1 VFFKRE
7 KQDVN
12 RFATY
17 ALCFSL
23 ALAVFGLPS
32 SALAARALAADDVA
46 QLQDLSNTFV
56 RIAEKITPAVVGIST
71 SRVVSESGNLL
82 ADPYFRWFFGN
93 RDSHPR
99 QREEEGLGSGVLV
112 SEVGLIVTN
121 AHVVEGAEHIKVTL
135 SDRRSF
141 KATTVGVDVK
151 TDLAVLQIDAQD
163 LPWVPL
169 GDSTAL
175 RPGELVLAVG
185 NPFGLSQTVTMGII
199 SGVGRLGVGITDY
212 EDFIQTD
219 AAINPGNSGGAMI
232 NTRGQ
237 LIGVNTAI
245 FTQSGGYEGIG
256 FAIPSA
262 LVKTVM
268 DSLVKHGRVV
278 RGWLGVSIQEVTPEL
293 ADQFG
298 LSSAKGALVTD
309 VIADGP
315 AAAAGLRRGD
325 VIIAINGE
333 TIDNLSRLRLTVAG
347 TPVGEQVKVKV
358 QRENKTRTIKVTLG
372 ELPEDIA
379 SLVPEGSG
387 GPAVYDNVLAGLT
400 VGEMSSEAMRRFRID
415 THSGGVVVLDVAPGS
430 AVSRAGILPG
440 DVIVEVDRLPVTGVD
455 VYTDLARSVGP
466 QEQVLLLV
474 SRQGRSLYVGVS
486 P

>member
-1 VFFKRE
+1 
-7 KQDVN
+7 VN
-12 RFATY
+12 RSVIH
-17 ALCFSL
+17 ALSLSL
-23 ALAVFGLPS
+23 AVVLLGLPS
-32 SALAARALAADDVA
+32 SAFAARALAAGDVA

-56 RIAEKITPAVVGIST
+56 RIAEAITPAVVGIST
-71 SRVVSESGNLL
+71 SRVVSEGDSLL

-99 QREEEGLGSGVLV
+99 QREEQGLGSGVLV
-112 SEVGLIVTN
+112 SPDGLIVTN

-141 KATTVGVDVK
+141 KASTVGVDVK
-151 TDLAVLQIDAQD
+151 TDLAVLRIDAKN

-169 GDSTAL
+169 GDSTSL

-199 SGVGRLGVGITDY
+199 SGVGRQGVGITDY

-268 DSLVKHGRVV
+268 DSLLEHGRVV
-278 RGWLGVSIQEVTPEL
+278 RGWLGVSIQEVTPDL
-293 ADQFG
+293 AVQFG
-298 LSSAKGALVTD
+298 LPSAKGALVTD
-309 VIADGP
+309 VISGGP

-333 TIDNLSRLRLTVAG
+333 VIDNLSRLRLMVAG
-347 TPVGEQVKVKV
+347 TPVGARVKVKIL
-358 QRENKTRTIKVTLG
+358 RENKTDTIKVTLG

-379 SLVPEGSG
+379 TLVPVGNSG
-387 GPAVYDNVLAGLT
+387 PVGYDNVLAGLT
-400 VGEMSSEAMRRFRID
+400 VSDLSPDAMRRYRLD
-415 THSGGVVVLDVAPGS
+415 TLSGGVVVLDVAPGS

-440 DVIVEVDRLPVTGVD
+440 DVIVEVDRQLVDGVD
-455 VYTDLARSVGP
+455 GYTALARAVGP
-466 QEQVLLLV
+466 QDQVLLLV
-474 SRQGRSLYVGVS
+474 SRQGRALYVGVS